1 MSFTVLELVSLKE
14 AARRVTVQ
22 FRKWH
27 TVSFLNISVFIEH
40 LASGGGERTE
50 LEIKRPRC

>member
-1 MSFTVLELVSLKE
+1 MSFTVLELVLLKE

-40 LASGGGERTE
+40 PASGGGERTE